1 MIKEKIN
8 ELCRKNDE
16 WIERMIEEE
25 ETTKLYLV
33 CFMEGFAISMA
44 ASLPFIAISKI
55 ADGRS
60 VSAKALQYGLD
71 NETGRIVDVDGS
83 PITGKQFCKA
93 VNKYYRNRNR
103 NRKKR

>member
-8 ELCRKNDE
+8 ELCRKNVE

-60 VSAKALQYGLD
+60 ISAKAIQYDLD
-71 NETGRIVDVDGS
+71 NETGRMIDVDGS
-83 PITGKQFCKA
+83 PITGKQFCKMI
-93 VNKYYRNRNR
+93 NKNYR

>member
-8 ELCRKNDE
+8 ELCRKNYE

-33 CFMEGFAISMA
+33 CFMEGFAIGMA
-44 ASLPFIAISKI
+44 ANLPFIAISKI

-60 VSAKALQYGLD
+60 ISAKAIQYDLD
-71 NETGRIVDVDGS
+71 NETGRMIDVDGS
-83 PITGKQFCKA
+83 PITGKQFCKMI
-93 VNKYYRNRNR
+93 NKNYR

>member
-55 ADGRS
+55 ADGGS
-60 VSAKALQYGLD
+60 VSAKAIQYGLD
-71 NETGRIVDVDGS
+71 NGTDEIYDVNGS

-93 VNKYYRNRNR
+93 VNKNYR